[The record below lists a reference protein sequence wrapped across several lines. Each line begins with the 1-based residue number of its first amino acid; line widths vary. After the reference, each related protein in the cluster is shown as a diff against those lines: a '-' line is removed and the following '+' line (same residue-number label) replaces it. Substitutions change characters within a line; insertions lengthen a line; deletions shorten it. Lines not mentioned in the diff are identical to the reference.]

1 MSFKYFFQKEN
12 LFLLIWIV
20 IFLYNAKGIKIE

>member
-1 MSFKYFFQKEN
+1 MSFKYFFHKVN
-12 LFLLIWIV
+12 FLLLIWIV